1 MQENYN
7 KKNYQYAPF
16 SKVHLRVYIAICL
29 GQIAC
34 GYSLGISGLAI
45 EAANKYLNITSI
57 WNGLIGSGTLIG
69 LGGSIFMGR
78 LADKIGRHH
87 MLMINMYVLSFLSII
102 QLFTSN
108 LLFTF
113 IIRIGIGL
121 MIAIDYT
128 VGNALLIEWMPIQ
141 EGAKKQSS
149 ILLYWTLGFVISYP
163 IGLIIHGFGPLT
175 WRIILA
181 SGAFF
186 SLIAALYRTSFNLPG
201 SPSWLASRGNF
212 VDANKIIQ
220 YQLGKK
226 WGLPKHLE
234 RYKPIKSLSWTE
246 LFNKHYLRRTIVG
259 GGFYACQ
266 SFAYFGISIFLPLI
280 LKSMNLQNNYLPGI
294 IYNIGIFVG
303 VSIGVVIF
311 NHIGRKIF
319 LTSTFLISAISI
331 GLLAL
336 SLHANAW
343 IKVVLFLIFAMSLS
357 SGLVFDYTYT
367 TELFDVKIR
376 ATGVG
381 TCIAISRIGAFLGT
395 FLLPIINQNYGT
407 STAMF
412 ICFIVLV
419 FGTLICGILAIET
432 AALSK

>member
-1 MQENYN
+1 
-7 KKNYQYAPF
+7 
-16 SKVHLRVYIAICL
+16 
-29 GQIAC
+29 
-34 GYSLGISGLAI
+34 
-45 EAANKYLNITSI
+45 
-57 WNGLIGSGTLIG
+57 
-69 LGGSIFMGR
+69 
-78 LADKIGRHH
+78 
-87 MLMINMYVLSFLSII
+87 
-102 QLFTSN
+102 
-108 LLFTF
+108 
-113 IIRIGIGL
+113 
-121 MIAIDYT
+121 
-128 VGNALLIEWMPIQ
+128 
-141 EGAKKQSS
+141 
-149 ILLYWTLGFVISYP
+149 
-163 IGLIIHGFGPLT
+163 
-175 WRIILA
+175 
-181 SGAFF
+181 
-186 SLIAALYRTSFNLPG
+186 
-201 SPSWLASRGNF
+201 
-212 VDANKIIQ
+212 
-220 YQLGKK
+220 
-226 WGLPKHLE
+226 
-234 RYKPIKSLSWTE
+234 
-246 LFNKHYLRRTIVG
+246 
-259 GGFYACQ
+259 
-266 SFAYFGISIFLPLI
+266 
-280 LKSMNLQNNYLPGI
+280 MNLQNNYLPGI

-412 ICFIVLV
+412 ICFIALVL
-419 FGTLICGILAIET
+419 GALICGILAIET